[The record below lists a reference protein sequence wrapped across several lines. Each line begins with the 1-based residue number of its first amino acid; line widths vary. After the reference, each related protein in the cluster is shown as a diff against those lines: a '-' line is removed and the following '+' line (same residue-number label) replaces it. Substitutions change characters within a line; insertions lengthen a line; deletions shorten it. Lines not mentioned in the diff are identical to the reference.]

1 MNDLKAYLE
10 DSKRLERPPWC
21 PQNLYSLMLWC
32 WQLLYQS
39 RPTFTQIKQEL
50 NNFEEHQQQS
60 KNDSFQDE
68 SNQECKG
75 PNQQGQADSN

>member
-1 MNDLKAYLE
+1 
-10 DSKRLERPPWC
+10 
-21 PQNLYSLMLWC
+21 MLWC

-75 PNQQGQADSN
+75 PNQQGQADSNQKDSGFEFLLIIIQKQNMKNLRIVKFI